1 MTEEEARKRIEE
13 LRDEIRHHD
22 YLYYVENR
30 PEISDER
37 YDELFRELEELE
49 EEYPE
54 LVREDSPTQRVGGEP
69 LDEFPTVEH
78 AAPMLSLA
86 SDKEPEGLERFDERL
101 RELLDRE
108 VRYVLEPKLDGL
120 SLEIVYEDGVL
131 DRAATRG
138 DGRRGEGVTE
148 NVKTIAAVPLRL
160 RTDDRDPPPFLSVRG
175 EVVLPV
181 QEFEQLNERLMEEGK
196 EPFANPRNAAAGSL
210 RQLDP
215 RITASRPLD
224 IYFYDILEVRS
235 EELTTQE
242 EVLEAL
248 RDWGLKIN
256 ELVTTA
262 DSIDEILHYHA
273 ELGERRDDL
282 PYEIDGVVAKL
293 DDLEDRRR
301 AGATSRHPRWA
312 FAYKYPPRKEV
323 TRVLKIVPSVGRTG
337 VVTPVAM
344 LRPVEIG
351 GVTVARATLHN
362 REEVE
367 RKDIREG
374 DRVRIQRA
382 GDVIP
387 QVVERLES
395 DEDRSERFR
404 MPGECPSCGTELV
417 ERGPFTLCPNGFGC
431 PAQKAGRLQHLGSRD
446 ALDIEGLGE
455 ETARLLVSEGLVEE
469 PADLFDLSMEDLE
482 PLEGFARKSAE
493 NLVTAIERSS
503 RVELPRFLYGLG
515 IPEVG
520 VTVARDL
527 ARHFGSLETLREA
540 DEEALQEVSG
550 VGPRMAEAI
559 RDFFDAEENR
569 RILDDLLDDRV
580 ELIETGPGGRE
591 ESPLEGL
598 TFVFTGSL
606 ERWTRREARELVEA
620 AGARATSSVSG
631 ETDFVVAG
639 EGAGSKLERGRE
651 LGVELLD
658 EEAFSESRKPADPG
672 KVVVR
677 RGIVTDPSHHRRL
690 ARVTVSSN
698 RRGGPSMPIG
708 AGSNRSLAREEYHET
723 IRFRRPGGG
732 DGHRHR
738 DARHCGRRGLREGRP
753 EGRDRS
759 PPPAPVPPGGSG
771 RGGEHRRALLP
782 TPPALHLRIRDRE
795 LVGQIPVRHR

>member
-658 EEAFSESRKPADPG
+658 EEA
-672 KVVVR
+672 
-677 RGIVTDPSHHRRL
+677 
-690 ARVTVSSN
+690 
-698 RRGGPSMPIG
+698 
-708 AGSNRSLAREEYHET
+708 
-723 IRFRRPGGG
+723 
-732 DGHRHR
+732 
-738 DARHCGRRGLREGRP
+738 
-753 EGRDRS
+753 
-759 PPPAPVPPGGSG
+759 
-771 RGGEHRRALLP
+771 
-782 TPPALHLRIRDRE
+782 
-795 LVGQIPVRHR
+795 